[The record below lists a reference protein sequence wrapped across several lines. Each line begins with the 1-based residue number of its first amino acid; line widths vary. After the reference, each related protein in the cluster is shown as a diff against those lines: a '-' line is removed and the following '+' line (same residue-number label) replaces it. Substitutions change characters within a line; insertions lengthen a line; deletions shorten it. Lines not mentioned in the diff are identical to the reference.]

1 MAPSTSTTD
10 ARRLLDETAE
20 AVNAVLEDWAGRVET
35 ERSDAIGQAMAYSL
49 RGPGKRFRPALVLAA
64 YRALGGTGPIIEVA
78 AAVEVVHT
86 YSLVHDD
93 LPCMDNDDLR
103 RGRPTTHKVYGVE
116 AATEAGFLL
125 VPVSERVLAAGAERL
140 GGGRELYRKL
150 AVELYRAAGA
160 AGMVGGQVMDLEA
173 EGKDISLEELVAI
186 HRAKTG
192 ALIAASGVLG
202 AIAAGASTGQIEAM
216 RAYGYGI
223 GLAFQII
230 DDVLDATAT
239 SDQLGKTAGK
249 DAEQRKATYT
259 AFMGVE
265 GARAEAERQAR
276 NAVDHLQVE
285 GLDSSLLS
293 GLARFIV
300 ERGS

>member
-1 MAPSTSTTD
+1 LEPSTSTPDVLRFLETTAQTID
-10 ARRLLDETAE
+10 GLLDSWAARIEE
-20 AVNAVLEDWAGRVET
+20 ERPDAV
-35 ERSDAIGQAMAYSL
+35 GQAMAYSL
-49 RGPGKRFRPALVLAA
+49 RGPGKRFRPTLVTAT
-64 YRALGGTGPIIEVA
+64 YHALGGSGAIEEIA
-78 AAVEVVHT
+78 TAVEVVHT

-125 VPVSERVLAAGAERL
+125 VPVSERVLAAGVERL
-140 GGGRELYRKL
+140 GGGRDLYRRL
-150 AVELYRAAGA
+150 GTELYRAAGA
-160 AGMVGGQVMDLEA
+160 SGMVGGQVMDLEA
-173 EGKDISLEELVAI
+173 DGKDITLDELVAI

-192 ALIAASGVLG
+192 ALIAASAVLG
-202 AIAAGASTGQIEAM
+202 AIAAGGRNDHVEAV
-216 RAYGYGI
+216 RAYGFGI

-239 SDQLGKTAGK
+239 SQELGKTAGK
-249 DAEQRKATYT
+249 DAEQNKATYT

-265 GARAEAERQAR
+265 GARAEAERQALA
-276 NAVDHLQVE
+276 AVDHLQVE
-285 GLDSSLLS
+285 GLDSSLLT
-293 GLARFIV
+293 GLTRFIV

>member
-1 MAPSTSTTD
+1 
-10 ARRLLDETAE
+10 
-20 AVNAVLEDWAGRVET
+20 
-35 ERSDAIGQAMAYSL
+35 
-49 RGPGKRFRPALVLAA
+49 
-64 YRALGGTGPIIEVA
+64 LGGTGPIIEVA

-249 DAEQRKATYT
+249 DAEQQKATYT